1 MAPNIPDASNA
12 TAIISY
18 SPADFVGRY
27 QNIEINDVS
36 VSINKYMIG
45 VHADDDGA
53 RRRNAVRAAADKK
66 RLIVNKAAFLR
77 ASMGKVSPDDCEHIL
92 GLAVESGAVKE
103 TALQDFANKALGVD
117 CTGFAV
123 AYLDAIGRI
132 DINKYS
138 GGAGCHFLVDRAFKG
153 LPQGTS
159 PLIWDADEARVGD
172 MIVWMTSK
180 RIETRKPGHIALI
193 SSSDVLPGSLV
204 IAESSGAGDGFGH
217 SGPKN
222 NTKTFDGVKQEGGAR
237 YISLNGKDKV
247 IIVRPPASFG

>member
-18 SPADFVGRY
+18 SPADFVSRY
-27 QNIEINDVS
+27 HRIEIRDVS
-36 VSINKYMIG
+36 ISINKYMIG

-66 RLIVNKAAFLR
+66 RLVVDKGAFLR

-92 GLAVESGAVKE
+92 SLAVESGAVKE
-103 TALQDFANKALGVD
+103 ASLQDFADKALGLD
-117 CTGFAV
+117 CTGFVV
-123 AYLDAIGRI
+123 AYFDAIGRI
-132 DINKYS
+132 DIGKYS
-138 GGAGCHFLVDRAFKG
+138 GGAGCHFLVDRAFKAVPKG
-153 LPQGTS
+153 ST
-159 PLIWDADEARVGD
+159 PLIWDANEARTGD

-193 SSSDVLPGSLV
+193 SSSDVLPGALV
-204 IAESSGAGDGFGH
+204 IAESSGGSDGFGH

-222 NTKTFDGVKQEGGAR
+222 NTKTFDGVKEEGGAR

-247 IIVRPPASFG
+247 IIVRPPPAFG